1 MKRYIAIF
9 ALLALCLSL
18 LPVTALAADTVTL
31 NIADGAIIITATG
44 YSVNGAAE
52 TPYTGSYIITGSAN
66 TTGPYQTLTVNGVAD
81 GSTVTLQN
89 LSISTNG
96 ASAVTLHAP
105 VKATGK
111 LTLASS
117 ASAISGSNIE
127 ITGDAA
133 ITATSSAPAISGSSA
148 SIACASLDLDGS
160 LGISA
165 GTVAVNTTGN
175 VRIKSV
181 NPGISGST
189 TIKAG
194 GNLVVESSNVCLS
207 GSVHSVEVGG
217 SIQLTASV
225 AAPAITGNSASLKA
239 GGDITLKSSS
249 LCLSVSSSTVESGGS
264 ILLTTDGASPACNG
278 SMNFKAAKNVTVT
291 AGTSNALNGSAQ
303 SIDAGG
309 NVTITNKSEYPTISA
324 TETTIAAGGKV
335 NISNAGTGQA
345 VVGTSFTIAKA
356 TSVSIAATAPSPT
369 VSVGTTAINTT
380 GDLTVTGSYMAL
392 STTNLEMTAGGNM
405 TVTGT
410 GNAPTI
416 STGQIAKLNATGNL
430 TVQSNYMAFSTG
442 SLMEATVGGN
452 VKISSTAN
460 NAPLISCGDKNII
473 KAKGTV
479 ELTHPNFGCAL
490 SGAASEVEGSAV
502 KITAGKGCPAIS
514 GDASLK
520 ATATD
525 LTVISTDNQY
535 PALSGKQVS
544 LYAAEKIS
552 VKTAN
557 TAVTQGIP
565 EMTFGHR
572 VTLEAGG
579 ESMVIGLNR
588 VAVEDGTDYLPL
600 LKLSALNT
608 PINATFTAKNGTTD
622 VSSIKTAGTYACV
635 ATFTEDDV
643 SRAASISIP
652 FNLIV
657 RKAKPAVTP
666 ATGDDAQL
674 GLWMLLAMSSATA
687 LAGVHF
693 GRKRF
698 AR

>member
-1 MKRYIAIF
+1 MIEY
-9 ALLALCLSL
+9 L
-18 LPVTALAADTVTL
+18 
-31 NIADGAIIITATG
+31 
-44 YSVNGAAE
+44 
-52 TPYTGSYIITGSAN
+52 
-66 TTGPYQTLTVNGVAD
+66 
-81 GSTVTLQN
+81 STVT
-89 LSISTNG
+89 
-96 ASAVTLHAP
+96 SAVTLHAP

-117 ASAISGSNIE
+117 ASAIGGSNIE

-133 ITATSSAPAISGSSA
+133 ITATSSASAISGSSV
-148 SIACASLDLDGS
+148 SIACASLDLNGS

-165 GTVAVNTTGN
+165 STAAVNTTGN

-181 NPGISGST
+181 NPAISGST

-194 GNLVVESSNVCLS
+194 GNLVAESSNVCLS

-217 SIQLTASV
+217 SIQLTSSV

-239 GGDITLKSSS
+239 GGDITLKSGS
-249 LCLSVSSSTVESGGS
+249 LCLSVSTATVESGGS
-264 ILLTTDGASPACNG
+264 ILLTTDGGSPACIG
-278 SMNFKAAKNVTVT
+278 SMNFKAAKNVTIT

-309 NVTITNKSEYPTISA
+309 NVTITNNSEYPTINA
-324 TETTIAAGGKV
+324 GETTIAAGGKV

-345 VVGTSFTIAKA
+345 ASGTSFTIAKA
-356 TSVSIAATAPSPT
+356 TSVSIAATAPYPT
-369 VSVGTTAINTT
+369 VSASTTAINTT
-380 GDLTVTGSYMAL
+380 GDLTITGSYMTL
-392 STTNLEMTAGGNM
+392 SSTNLEMTAGGN
-405 TVTGT
+405 VKISGT

-416 STGQIAKLNATGNL
+416 STSQSAKLNATGNL

-442 SLMEATVGGN
+442 TLMEVTAGGN

-460 NAPLISCGDKNII
+460 NVPLISCGDKNII

-479 ELTHPNFGCAL
+479 ELSHPNFGSAIN
-490 SGAASEVEGSAV
+490 GAASEVEGSAV
-502 KITAGKGCPAIS
+502 KITAGKGNPAIT
-514 GDASLK
+514 GDVSLK

-525 LTVISTDNQY
+525 LTVISTDDRY

-552 VKTAN
+552 VKTACN
-557 TAVTQGIP
+557 TVTQGIP

-600 LKLSALNT
+600 LKLTALNT
-608 PINATFTAKNGTTD
+608 PINATFTAKNGTAD
-622 VSSIKTAGTYACV
+622 VTSIKTAGTYACLV
-635 ATFTEDDV
+635 TVDEDSV
-643 SRAASISIP
+643 NSRAASVSIP

-674 GLWMLLAMSSATA
+674 GLLMVLAIASATS
-687 LAGVHF
+687 LAGVYF